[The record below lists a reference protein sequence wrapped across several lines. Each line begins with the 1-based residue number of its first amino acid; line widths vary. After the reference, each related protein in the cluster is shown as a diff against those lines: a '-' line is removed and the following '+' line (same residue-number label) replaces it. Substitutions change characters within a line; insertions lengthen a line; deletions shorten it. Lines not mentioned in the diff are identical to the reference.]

1 MIFSLILITK
11 AFAQEDTTVA
21 AIEPTTEG
29 PTTINPRI
37 NGYCW
42 SCGVKNNVTVSFMLN
57 CSYADRCPNKIWVSV
72 TSDLIKKFRILDHKI
87 PLKTCT
93 TDVLKKVFNKTV

>member
-37 NGYCW
+37 NGFCW
-42 SCGVKNNVTVSFMLN
+42 SCGVKNNVTVSFFGEVFLGGPRRTN
-57 CSYADRCPNKIWVSV
+57 SYMCM
-72 TSDLIKKFRILDHKI
+72 F
-87 PLKTCT
+87 
-93 TDVLKKVFNKTV
+93 

>member
-11 AFAQEDTTVA
+11 VFAQEDATVA

-42 SCGVKNNVTVSFMLN
+42 SCGVKNNVTVSFIPN
-57 CSYADRCPNKIWVSV
+57 WSYTDREDRCPDKSLVSV
-72 TSDLIKKFRILDHKI
+72 TCALMNILGFW
-87 PLKTCT
+87 T
-93 TDVLKKVFNKTV
+93 TRFC